1 MSEWIELAKALA
13 WPLVALIGLLILGP
27 MGLLKDIVKALGLA
41 IGDLSRLSSE
51 FSKNTLTLRSDMEKF
66 TSMSGSVSSEFAQR
80 IGGLQREMTVVI
92 AQIDKIEKSTA
103 SILRNEVETDQQSID
118 PSFSPEP
125 DPNEAAGTKH
135 LTPDQM
141 YDSIRHHWSGAVEML
156 QSVLKWPEDFDKRRV
171 GEIAI
176 EAADGR
182 RKNGIDRELGE
193 EIAALHSQ
201 FKKFVRLSQS
211 KDQWLTHEVY
221 TSFVAKISQVNLA
234 LSRL

>member
-1 MSEWIELAKALA
+1 MSVWIELSKALA
-13 WPLVALIGLLILGP
+13 WPAVALIGLLILGP

-41 IGDLSRLSSE
+41 IGDLTRLVSDFRE
-51 FSKNTLTLRSDMEKF
+51 NTLTLRSDMEKF
-66 TSMSGSVSSEFAQR
+66 TSMSSTISNDFSTR
-80 IGGLQREMTVVI
+80 ISGLQRDIGLVS
-92 AQIDKIEKSTA
+92 AQIDKIENSTS
-103 SILRNEVETDQQSID
+103 SILRNAIETDQESID

-125 DPNEAAGTKH
+125 DPNEPVETKY
-135 LTPDQM
+135 LTANQM
-141 YDSIRHHWSGAVEML
+141 YDSIRHHWSGMVEML

-171 GEIAI
+171 GEIAL

-182 RKNGIDRELGE
+182 RKNGVDRELGE
-193 EIAALHSQ
+193 SIAALHSQ

-221 TSFVAKISQVNLA
+221 TSFVAKIAEVNRA